1 MAAYSKQIRRILGEK
16 RKSTARLALA
26 LALALFVLPACE
38 GEAPIETVLFERA
51 EASFA
56 LGDYEGARTGYLTFV
71 ETHPHSP
78 LAPVARQRLAA
89 VERELDTIMGRRGA
103 PAPLYASPYAG
114 AAGEPLLDDELIER
128 VEAPSLPTFD
138 R

>member
-26 LALALFVLPACE
+26 LTLCVFPACE
-38 GEAPIETVLFERA
+38 GDAPIETVLFERA

-56 LGDYEGARTGYLTFV
+56 LGDYEGARTSYLTFV

-103 PAPLYASPYAG
+103 PAPLYASPYADVVR
-114 AAGEPLLDDELIER
+114 EPLLDEELIER